1 MNKMFKIA
9 TAAAMVGL
17 MAFAAGCG
25 GGDKKADKKAAA
37 KDTLKM
43 GVTNFADSFEPTEN
57 YFGWV
62 VMRYGVGECLTK
74 FDKKMVTSPWLCD
87 KWSVSDDKLTWT
99 FHINDK
105 ATFSNGNKV
114 TGEAVKKSIE
124 RTFKMAKR
132 AQSMFQ
138 YTSIKADGQNVMITT
153 KEPIVTLPGML
164 GDPLFIIVDAD
175 ASAKIDTRKMG
186 PICTG
191 PYVTES
197 FTKAKFVGVRN
208 EKYWGGEVPFK
219 KLEVPSIDDPNTR
232 AMALQKG
239 EIDVAVNIA
248 SGDMALF
255 RGKDKFTVSEI
266 PSLRVVLSRINVRP
280 DRVFGDPAVRHAFLK
295 CLDRDTYAKSL
306 LKGTFYTGGPYM
318 APSTDYGWKELM
330 AEYPDKYDVEGAKKL
345 LDAAGWKDTDG
356 DGIREKNGKKLE
368 ADLITYSSRAELP
381 TYSEAAQASAKAIG
395 MKINVKL
402 LDYNVTDKE
411 TREGRYDL
419 SVCNTLTMQAGD
431 AETFMKMYLM
441 TGQEQNGSGYSNKEF
456 DALGH
461 KLTSEFDPAKRKQ
474 IVIDMQKIIAKDGV
488 GVIFGTPM
496 TNMVSSKAVTGAE
509 IFPCDYYWFTTDI
522 KPAK

>member
-1 MNKMFKIA
+1 MKKLFKA
-9 TAAAMVGL
+9 TAAAAMIGL
-17 MAFAAGCG
+17 LAFAAAGCG
-25 GGDKKADKKAAA
+25 GGDKKAPAA

-74 FDKKMVTSPWLCD
+74 FDKKMNTVGWLAD

-114 TGEAVKKSIE
+114 TAEAVKKSIE

-132 AQSMFQ
+132 ASSTFTYVSM
-138 YTSIKADGQNVMITT
+138 KADGQNLSITT
-153 KEPIVTLPGML
+153 KEPVVTLPGML

-191 PYVTES
+191 PYITES

-208 EKYWGGEVPFK
+208 EKYWNGAVPFK

-239 EIDVAVNIA
+239 EIDVAVNIS
-248 SGDMALF
+248 SGDMSLF

-266 PSLRVVLSRINVRP
+266 PSLRVVISRINVRP
-280 DRVFGDPAVRHAFLK
+280 ERVFGDAAVRHAFLK
-295 CLDRDTYAKSL
+295 SLDRDTMAKSL
-306 LKGTFYTGGPYM
+306 LKGTFFTGGPYM
-318 APSTDYGWKELM
+318 PPSTDYGWKELM
-330 AEYPDKYDVEGAKKL
+330 AEYPDKYDVEGAKKM

-356 DGIREKNGKKLE
+356 DGIREKNGKKLQAE
-368 ADLITYSSRAELP
+368 LITYGGRAELP
-381 TYSEAAQASAKAIG
+381 TYSEAAQAAAKAIG
-395 MKINVKL
+395 MDIKVKVV
-402 LDYNVTDKE
+402 DYNITDKL
-411 TREGRYDL
+411 TREGNYDL
-419 SVCNTLTMQAGD
+419 SVCNTLTMAAGD
-431 AETFMKMYLM
+431 AEQFMKMYLT
-441 TGQEQNGSGYSNKEF
+441 TGHEQNGSGYSSKEF
-456 DALGH
+456 DELGH

-474 IVIDMQKIIAKDGV
+474 IVIDMQKVIMKDGV

-522 KPAK
+522 KPAGK

>member
-1 MNKMFKIA
+1 MKKMLKI
-9 TAAAMVGL
+9 TAAAAMAGL
-17 MAFAAGCG
+17 MVFAAGC

-37 KDTLKM
+37 KDTFKF

-74 FDKKMVTSPWLCD
+74 FDKKMNTVGWLCD
-87 KWSVSDDKLTWT
+87 KWSVSDDKLTWI

-114 TGEAVKKSIE
+114 TAEAVKSSIE

-132 AQSMFQ
+132 ASSTFT
-138 YTSIKADGQNVMITT
+138 YTSMKADGQNLSITT
-153 KEPIVTLPGML
+153 KEPVVTLPGML
-164 GDPLFIIVDAD
+164 GDPLFIIVDTSVKD
-175 ASAKIDTRKMG
+175 RDTRKMG

-191 PYVTES
+191 PYITES

-208 EKYWGGEVPFK
+208 EKYWGGAVPFK
-219 KLEVPSIDDPNTR
+219 KVEIPSIDDPNTR

-239 EIDVAVNIA
+239 EIDAAVNIA
-248 SGDMALF
+248 SGDMSLF
-255 RGKDKFTVSEI
+255 RGKDKFQVSEI
-266 PSLRVVLSRINVRP
+266 PSLRVVLARINVRP
-280 DRVFGDPAVRHAFLK
+280 TSIFGDPAVRHAFLK

-306 LKGTFYTGGPYM
+306 LKGTFFTGGPYM
-318 APSTDYGWKELM
+318 PPSTDYGWKELM
-330 AEYPDKYDVEGAKKL
+330 AEYPDKYDVAGAKKL
-345 LDAAGWKDTDG
+345 LADAGWKDADG
-356 DGIREKNGKKLE
+356 DGILEKNGKKLE
-368 ADLITYSSRAELP
+368 GNIITYSSRAELP

-395 MKINVKL
+395 MKLNVKL

-419 SVCNTLTMQAGD
+419 SVCNTLTMAAGD
-431 AETFMKMYLM
+431 AEQFMNMYLR
-441 TGQEQNGSGYSNKEF
+441 TGHEQNGSGYSSKAF
-456 DALGH
+456 DEMSH
-461 KLTSEFDPAKRKQ
+461 KLMSEFDPAKRKQ
-474 IVIDMQKIIAKDGV
+474 LVIDMQKVIMKDGV

-509 IFPCDYYWFTTDI
+509 IFPCDYYWLTTDI